1 MKLWGRVALAM
12 AIGAV
17 CAMTLGVVLAA
28 AAVSAAK
35 SLQLGCEPTRFEG
48 ETHYICPD
56 GIGYLIP
63 SLAIMAIAGFVASLV
78 ALSWQMRGADP
89 EERARIST
97 CLVRATSVFVS
108 AVSFGIF
115 LWHVAEYDEFH
126 VGHGPIV
133 VTLVMAFAGV
143 ATLLATWVS
152 TTASIVCGGMYAAVI
167 LGVGAY
173 SFILFPFALIPAAFL
188 FGAVVIG
195 VPARQG
201 EAR

>member
-1 MKLWGRVALAM
+1 MKLWGRVALAV
-12 AIGAV
+12 AFGAV
-17 CAMTLGVVLAA
+17 CAMTLGLVLAV
-28 AAVSAAK
+28 AAVAAAK

-48 ETHYICPD
+48 ETHYVCPD

-63 SLAIMAIAGFVASLV
+63 SLAIMATTGFVASLV
-78 ALSWQMRGADP
+78 ALNRQLRVRAP

-97 CLVRATSVFVS
+97 GLVRATSVFVS

-115 LWHVAEYDEFH
+115 LWQMAGYDDFH
-126 VGHGPIV
+126 VGNGPIV
-133 VTLVMAFAGV
+133 FTLATAFAGL

-188 FGAVVIG
+188 VGAVVIG
-195 VPARQG
+195 VPSRQG
-201 EAR
+201 EAP